1 MNKLILIGN
10 LTCDPEIIQMR
21 DGGLRARVSVA
32 INRNYA
38 DGADFL
44 DVTFWGKKAEFIEQ
58 YLYKGYKVAI
68 EARLENNN
76 YTDKDGRM
84 RYTLRL
90 HGEEIEFLSAPQKKA
105 DDNVDTKDAEPVSN
119 AKLKQQQH
127 IDEFLKKQEE
137 DLPF

>member
-10 LTCDPEIIQMR
+10 LTSDPQIFNDINGR
-21 DGGLRARVSVA
+21 LRARVSVA
-32 INRNYA
+32 IKRTYA

-44 DVTFWGKKAEFIEQ
+44 DITFWGSQAEFIEK
-58 YLYKGYKVAI
+58 YLFKGYKVAI

-84 RYTLRL
+84 RYALRL
-90 HGEEIEFLSAPQKKA
+90 QGESIEFLSAPQKKT
-105 DDNVDTKDAEPVSN
+105 DERVDVNDAKPVSD
-119 AKLKQQQH
+119 AKLKQQH